1 VSLQVRSRRKQ
12 IKQNTP
18 KLAQKAPNMTQTL
31 KPYLAVLSA
40 RFRTL
45 LQYRAAAFAGFG
57 TQLFWGLIRIM
68 IFEAFYRS
76 TTQTQPMTY
85 DEVVTYIWLSQA
97 FLVLL
102 PFSADP
108 DVRSLVRSGNVV
120 YELVR
125 PTNLYFFWFSR
136 SIAQRTAPGLFRAL
150 PMFITATLLFNMQL
164 PPNIYATGAWV
175 ISMII
180 AVLIGAAITNLL
192 NISMLWTISGEGIST
207 LISAS
212 AWLLSGI
219 TLPLLFFPEWAQ
231 TFLNALPFRYVM
243 DVPFRFYMGQIPP
256 SELWHHLPIQLFW
269 VASLMGLGHFILK
282 RATHRL
288 TVQGG

>member
-1 VSLQVRSRRKQ
+1 
-12 IKQNTP
+12 
-18 KLAQKAPNMTQTL
+18 MTHFL
-31 KPYLAVLSA
+31 KPYIAVLSA

-45 LQYRAAAFAGFG
+45 LQYRAAALAGFG

-76 TTQTQPMTY
+76 STQTQPMTY

-102 PFSADP
+102 PYSADP

-136 SIAQRTAPGLFRAL
+136 SIAQRTAPGIFRAV
-150 PMFITATLLFNMQL
+150 PMFIAALLLFNMQL
-164 PPNIYATGAWV
+164 PPNLYAAFAWG
-175 ISMII
+175 ISMLCAI
-180 AVLIGAAITNLL
+180 LIGAAITNLL
-192 NISMLWTISGEGIST
+192 NISMLWTISGEGVGT

-212 AWLLSGI
+212 GWLLSGI
-219 TLPLLFFPEWAQ
+219 TLPLLFFPDWAQ

-243 DVPFRFYMGQIPP
+243 DVPFRFYLGQIPP
-256 SELWHHLPIQLFW
+256 SEIWVHLPIQLAW
-269 VASLMGLGHFILK
+269 ISGLVGLGFLILK

-288 TVQGG
+288 VVQGG